1 MRNLQILAI
10 SCLMA
15 FATTTQAANRP
26 NFLIVMADDLGFSD
40 IGCYGSEIETPNLD
54 ALAANGLRFSQFY
67 NTAKCHS
74 SRISLLTGRYAFQA
88 GNTSLSR
95 ATTSAE
101 VLGKAGYFTAMSGK
115 WHLDKQPTDFGFQ
128 RYFGHLSGACNF
140 YRGDKTFRLNGEPWK
155 VPESGFYTTVAKVDF
170 ALQFLKEARTTK
182 KPWYLYLAFNAPHAP
197 LQPLKED
204 YEKYLGRYDAGWD
217 VVREARVTRQRK
229 LGLFGRDVKPSP
241 RPDHIPA
248 WRDMPKDRQ
257 AWEIKRMT
265 ALAGMIDR
273 IDQELGRL
281 IADLKRAGEFENTFI
296 LFVSDNGA
304 CPYDRRSPK
313 LDRMPYEPDVTW
325 SDSTGWAW
333 ARNSPFRYYK
343 QNQFEGGVCTP
354 GVVHWPAGLKHKPG
368 SITHE
373 PAHLVDVLPTL
384 AELGKAEIPTTW
396 PGRELEPVS
405 GTSLLPH
412 FQGRKLARKSPIH
425 FLFSDDRALRD
436 GDWKLVSFR
445 RQPWELYNLAD
456 DRTELRDVARQHPDR
471 LNRMARRWHDMTE
484 NVLKAPA
491 KANTPVEEKA
501 AGHLHP
507 EWTDFKQ
514 PLGEIGKRRTS
525 TTNTR
530 SKASQRRPD
539 KIRDRKNTRM
549 RIEGQ
554 EIRLEFTSDDD
565 PGIAIDR
572 IKAIGASGPYELTFR
587 LKAAAGSQGE
597 LFVQTNPGQNLPSS
611 PRTEFK
617 ILPDN
622 EWRDISI
629 RIDTTKT
636 ILGLRLDT
644 GNTTGTSAISNL
656 TLRSADGKA
665 LRSWPR

>member
-1 MRNLQILAI
+1 MRKLCLLVSFLWSTILA
-10 SCLMA
+10 S
-15 FATTTQAANRP
+15 AAAPRP

-40 IGCYGSEIETPNLD
+40 LGCYGSEIETPNLD

-115 WHLDKQPTDFGFQ
+115 WHLDKQPTGFGFQ

-140 YRGDKTFRLNGEPWK
+140 YRGDRTFRLNGEPWK

-170 ALQFLKEARTTK
+170 ALKFLNEARTTK

-197 LQPLKED
+197 LQPLKKD
-204 YEKYLGRYDAGWD
+204 YEKYLGRYDKGWD
-217 VVREARVTRQRK
+217 AVRETRLAKQRK
-229 LGLFGRDVKPSP
+229 LGLFGMDVEPSP

-248 WRDMPKDRQ
+248 WKDLPKDRQ
-257 AWEIKRMT
+257 TWETKRMT

-273 IDQELGRL
+273 IDQELGRV

-343 QNQFEGGVCTP
+343 QNQFEGGICTP
-354 GVVHWPAGLKHKPG
+354 GVVHWPAGLKHRPG

-373 PAHLVDVLPTL
+373 PAHLVDMLPTL
-384 AELGKAEIPTTW
+384 ADMASASIPTTW

-405 GTSLLPH
+405 GTSLFPLL
-412 FQGRKLARKSPIH
+412 QGKPLTRKTPIH

-436 GDWKLVSFR
+436 GNWKLVSFR
-445 RQPWELYNLAD
+445 RQPWELYNLAH
-456 DRTELRDVARQHPDR
+456 DRTELNNLAASQPDR
-471 LNRMARRWHDMTE
+471 LKQMANRWHAMTE
-484 NVLKAPA
+484 SVLKAPA
-491 KANTPVEEKA
+491 KANVPVAEKA
-501 AGHLHP
+501 TGHLHP

-514 PLGEIGKRRTS
+514 PLGETGKRRTS
-525 TTNTR
+525 TTNNR
-530 SKASQRRPD
+530 SKGSQRRPD
-539 KIRDRKNTRM
+539 KIRARKNTRM
-549 RIEGQ
+549 RIEGK
-554 EIRLEFTSDDD
+554 EIHLEFTSADD

-572 IKAIGASGPYELTFR
+572 IKDIGADGPYELTFR
-587 LKAAAGSQGE
+587 LKASAGSGGE
-597 LFVQTNPGQNLPSS
+597 LFVQTNPKQNLPGS

-617 ILPDN
+617 IQPDN
-622 EWRDISI
+622 QWRDISI
-629 RIDTTKT
+629 RIDTRKS

-644 GNTTGTSAISNL
+644 GDTTGTSVISDL
-656 TLRSADGKA
+656 TLRSTSGKT
-665 LRSWPR
+665 LRTWPR